1 MASDPTK
8 TNDLKKLI
16 QTKLKTLTT
25 NVFYENA
32 TDNAMYPHVVFTFN
46 SIDLGDLSRQDY
58 MLNVDVW
65 DKGKS
70 TTAVDELCDKIEA
83 LLQGENLPQTRILPT
98 FYLVDRRNIPDED
111 KQIRHRII
119 RFQIQNYVR

>member
-25 NVFYENA
+25 NVFYEIA
-32 TDNAMYPHVVFTFN
+32 TDDAMYPHVVFTFN

-58 MLNVDVW
+58 MLNIDVW

-70 TTAVDELCDKIEA
+70 TTAVDERCDKIEA

>member
-1 MASDPTK
+1 MANDPTK

-16 QTKLKTLTT
+16 QTKLKTLAT
-25 NVFYENA
+25 NVFFEIA
-32 TDNAMYPHVVFTFN
+32 EDNSLYPHVVFEFN
-46 SIDLGDLSRQDY
+46 MINLGDLSRQDY
-58 MLNVDVW
+58 MLNIHVW

-70 TTAVDELCDKIEA
+70 TTTVDELCDKIEA

-98 FYLVDRRNIPDED
+98 FYLVDRNNVPDED
-111 KQIRHRII
+111 KQIRHRLI

>member
-58 MLNVDVW
+58 MLNIDVW

-111 KQIRHRII
+111 KQIRHRVI